1 MKKNKNLPIKSRDI
15 KVSSRVVFQ
24 LSSESMP
31 SIYEALVEYIT
42 NVDDSYE
49 RLAIEKKERK
59 WNGDCRIEYDL
70 GGIKN
75 NTNLFMLHP
84 CFFLNLNIPINSPL
98 I

>member
-1 MKKNKNLPIKSRDI
+1 MHKNKNLPIKSRDI

-49 RLAIEKKERK
+49 RLAIEKKERSAMAAK
-59 WNGDCRIEYDL
+59 YAEFIDCKSSRI
-70 GGIKN
+70 
-75 NTNLFMLHP
+75 
-84 CFFLNLNIPINSPL
+84 C
-98 I
+98 